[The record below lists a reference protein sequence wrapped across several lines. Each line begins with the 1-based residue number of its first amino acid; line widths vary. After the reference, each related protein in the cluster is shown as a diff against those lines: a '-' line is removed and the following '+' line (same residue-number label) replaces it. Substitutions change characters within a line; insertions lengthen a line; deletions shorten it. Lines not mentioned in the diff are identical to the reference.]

1 MSLPMTVVKIK
12 IEPDMKRLEMLF
24 AGAYYVRIH
33 CFRKIAILAAAVLF
47 MHVNVGLP
55 QTF

>member
-24 AGAYYVRIH
+24 AGAYYVRIQ